1 MKKVLLITDNKHLY
15 NFFITVVAKD
25 VVGLAQIDYKCSQ
38 FDKPGYKCVIEEIDS
53 VNLKREYKSLFSKK
67 YDLIISLHCKQL
79 FPKELVKTVRCINI
93 HPGFNPYNRGWYPQ
107 VFSIINKFPLGV
119 TIHEMD
125 EELDHGDIIV
135 QEEVPLYSY
144 DTSLT
149 AYNRVVDK
157 EKELI
162 VKHMPEIISGT
173 YSLTQMRGTG
183 NMNSKKDFDD
193 LCNIDLAE
201 KMTFEKAIDR
211 LRALT
216 HGEYNNAF
224 FYDDQGQKIYVR
236 IQLERT
242 ED

>member
-1 MKKVLLITDNKHLY
+1 M
-15 NFFITVVAKD
+15 TVVAKSI
-25 VVGLAQIDYKCSQ
+25 VELAQVDYMCSLLDEPDYK
-38 FDKPGYKCVIEEIDS
+38 PVIDEIS
-53 VNLKREYKSLFSKK
+53 TINLKREYKNLLSKN

-79 FPKELVKTVRCINI
+79 FPADLIKSVRCINI

-107 VFSIINKFPLGV
+107 VFSIINKLPLGV

-125 EELDHGDIIV
+125 EKIDHGDIIV

-149 AYNRVVDK
+149 AYQRVLEK

-162 VKHMPEIISGT
+162 AKHISAIILGN
-173 YSLTQMRGTG
+173 YSPTQMKGAG
-183 NMNSKKDFDD
+183 NLNSKKDFSKLCRLD
-193 LCNIDLAE
+193 LTQ
-201 KMTFEKAIDR
+201 KMTLREAINR

-224 FYDDQGQKIYVR
+224 FYDEQGQKIYIK
-236 IQLERT
+236 IQLEQAQ
-242 ED
+242 E